1 MANRVLKKKLIAAVT
16 LLLLSSSLLAGTS
29 GSGVA
34 EASASLVTKY
44 RVYQN
49 DQALREFP
57 TESKAIAY
65 AKNVSYSHVETI
77 TGRTWVWDNLP
88 RYKVYK
94 NGISSSAWE
103 YRTYEQALAFAKTQ
117 RNVHIRDLENIG
129 WKYANHAKFRLYQ
142 GDKTQPIWTFTTIEA
157 AIQEA
162 KKWSNAHIVDLT
174 KNAWVWDN
182 LTAAQKKDQRAAAA
196 VYQISVDGVPAN
208 NGKLYGFLY
217 DAIKSSS
224 VILGSEVVNT
234 ATGIV
239 LHSNVLAYE
248 VIQNGKLIGAFINLD
263 DAVALAKKTPNAEV
277 MYKDNVWWS
286 GVPYL
291 TVFQGDKKLR
301 SFNTRSGAIDFAK
314 KYANAYVRTSDG
326 RSVWNNAK
334 SLVYL
339 AWNGSAS
346 SSTVLSHVANT
357 QGLSIDSPTWFEL
370 TAADGSIN
378 DTSDAELV
386 KTLKEQGIRVSP
398 LVHNQFN
405 RKMTTAFLQD
415 KAAQQ
420 AFITKLVG
428 RLSEIKAFGLN
439 LDFEEVAGADRASYT
454 DFVKALTK
462 AAHAKGLNVSIDLP
476 RGSLSWNHLTAYD
489 HTALS
494 AIVDTIIIMAYDEHW
509 SGSDTPGSVAGL
521 PWVEEGIKQ
530 FLGYGIPRSKLMLGI
545 PFYVREWKLD
555 AAGKLVSN
563 RAVLMKDIPELI
575 ADNKA
580 TGVPDAAS
588 GQIKYKYVKNGF
600 TYLFWAETTET
611 TKARVALAT
620 KYDLA
625 GVAAWRLG
633 YESADLW
640 TMMLRMK

>member
-1 MANRVLKKKLIAAVT
+1 MVKKKLIAAIT
-16 LLLLSSSLLAGTS
+16 MLLLTGSLLASNS
-29 GSGVA
+29 GGSIA

-65 AKNVSYSHVETI
+65 AKNVNYSHVETI
-77 TGRTWVWDNLP
+77 AGRTWVWDNLP

-94 NGISSSAWE
+94 NGISTSAWE

-117 RNVHIRDLENIG
+117 RNVHIRDMENIG
-129 WKYANHAKFRLYQ
+129 WKYANHAKFKVYQ

-157 AIQEA
+157 AIREA
-162 KKWSNAHIVDLT
+162 KKWGNAHIIDIT

-182 LTAAQKKDQRAAAA
+182 LTAAQKKKQRAATA
-196 VYQISVDGVPAN
+196 VYQITVDGVPAN

-217 DAIKSSS
+217 DAIISSS
-224 VILGSEVVNT
+224 AISGSEVVNT
-234 ATGIV
+234 ATGQT
-239 LHSNVLAYE
+239 LHSNILAYE
-248 VIQNGKLIGAFINLD
+248 VKQNGSLIGAYVNLD
-263 DAVALAKKTPNAEV
+263 AAVAHAKMAPYAEV
-277 MYKDNVWWS
+277 VYKGNVWWS

-291 TVFQGDKKLR
+291 TVYQNDRGLR
-301 SFNTRSGAIDFAK
+301 SFNTRASAIDFAK
-314 KYANAYVRTSDG
+314 KYANATVRTSDG
-326 RSVWNNAK
+326 RSLWSNAK
-334 SLVYL
+334 SLVYM
-339 AWNGSAS
+339 AWNGSAT

-357 QGLSIDSPTWFEL
+357 QGLTIDSPTWFEL
-370 TAADGSIN
+370 TAADGSMQ

-386 KTLKEQGIRVSP
+386 NAFKEQGILVAP

-405 RKMTTAFLQD
+405 RKMTTAFLKD
-415 KAAQQ
+415 KAAQET
-420 AFITKLVG
+420 FITKLVG
-428 RLSEIKAFGLN
+428 RLTEIKAYGVN
-439 LDFEEVAGADRASYT
+439 LDFEEVAGADRAAYT
-454 DFVKALTK
+454 AFVAALAK

-489 HTALS
+489 HAALS
-494 AIVDTIIIMAYDEHW
+494 AIVDTIVIMAYDEHW

-530 FLGYGIPRSKLMLGI
+530 FLGYGIPRSKLILGI

-555 AAGKLVSN
+555 AAGKLVDN
-563 RAVLMKDIPELI
+563 RAVLMKDVPSLI

-580 TGVPDAAS
+580 SGVHDLAS
-588 GQIKYKYVKNGF
+588 GQTKYKYVKDGF
-600 TYLFWAETTET
+600 TYLFWAETAET
-611 TKARVALAT
+611 TKSRIALAT